1 MENLNG
7 SIETLSDIISSNNI
21 SLFDTL
27 KDKFKDSEVFKYMLL
42 KNWVKENCD
51 ILNDVPGKIKTLL
64 EQSKEKKKCKSVM
77 YDYLNNVVINCN
89 LLSKIYEGWDRDIKD
104 FNAKT
109 KWKECLN
116 LTDKA
121 TTNKNLRLIQ
131 YKLMTRIYYSRD
143 KIHKFDASSPPIC
156 LKCGSSDSLISLMHF
171 GTVKK

>member
-64 EQSKEKKKCKSVM
+64 EQSKEKKK
-77 YDYLNNVVINCN
+77 
-89 LLSKIYEGWDRDIKD
+89 
-104 FNAKT
+104 
-109 KWKECLN
+109 
-116 LTDKA
+116 
-121 TTNKNLRLIQ
+121 
-131 YKLMTRIYYSRD
+131 
-143 KIHKFDASSPPIC
+143 
-156 LKCGSSDSLISLMHF
+156 
-171 GTVKK
+171 